1 MAVYKRSYK
10 SYTGALTDPRTRFL
24 ILPKY
29 SYERLFASRF
39 LTGFLVASC
48 FFPLGCVGYI
58 YLVNNLSVFAS
69 MGIPPPQFLKID
81 ASFFHFF
88 LNFQGVLAYILTTL
102 IGPNLI
108 APDLANNALPTYFS
122 RPFSRTEYVIGKM
135 SVLTILLSLITWVP
149 GLLLF
154 FLQASQA
161 GWDWTWAN
169 LFIPRALFLGSLA
182 WILLLSLLAVALSAW
197 VKWKV
202 VAGALI
208 LGVFGIGAG
217 LAVMINNILGT
228 DLGAMV
234 DLSRIMNTIWSTQ
247 FGLEPSTGLEP
258 FEAWLGF
265 FAVCTVCVLLLER
278 KIRPKEIVK

>member
-10 SYTGALTDPRTRFL
+10 SYTGALTNPRTRFL

-48 FFPLGCVGYI
+48 FFPLGCLGYI
-58 YLVNNLSVFAS
+58 YLVNNLSVFTS
-69 MGIPPPQFLKID
+69 MGIPAPEFLKID
-81 ASFFHFF
+81 ANFFHFF

-122 RPFSRTEYVIGKM
+122 RPFSRTEYVVGKM

-154 FLQASQA
+154 FMQASQA

-169 LFIPRALFLGSLA
+169 LFIPRALFLGSMA

-265 FAVCTVCVLLLER
+265 IAVCVVCVLLLER

>member
-10 SYTGALTDPRTRFL
+10 SYAGELTNPRTRFL

-48 FFPLGCVGYI
+48 FLPLGCVGYI
-58 YLVNNLSVFAS
+58 YIVNNLGMFAA
-69 MGIPPPQFLKID
+69 MGMPAPEFLKID
-81 ASFFHFF
+81 GSFFLFF
-88 LNFQGVLAYILTTL
+88 LNFQGALAYILTTL

-122 RPFSRTEYVIGKM
+122 RPFSRTEYVTGKM
-135 SVLTILLSLITWVP
+135 SVLMILLSLITWVP

-154 FLQASQA
+154 TMQASQA

-169 LFIPRALFLGSLA
+169 LYIPRAIFLGSMA

-217 LAVMINNILGT
+217 LAAMINSVLVT

-234 DLSRIMNTIWSTQ
+234 DLSRIMYTIWSSQ
-247 FGLEPSTGLEP
+247 FGQETATGLEP
-258 FEAWLGF
+258 FEAWIGF
-265 FAVCTVCVLLLER
+265 FGVCTVCLLLLER

>member
-10 SYTGALTDPRTRFL
+10 TYTGALTDARFRFL
-24 ILPKY
+24 ILPRY

-39 LTGFLVASC
+39 LVGFLVASF
-48 FFPLGCVGYI
+48 FFPLGCAGYI
-58 YLVNNLSVFAS
+58 YLVNNLSVFQS
-69 MGIPPPQFLKID
+69 MGMPTPSFLKID
-81 ASFFHFF
+81 SSFFLFF
-88 LNFQGVLAYILTTL
+88 LNFQGVLAYILTTI
-102 IGPNLI
+102 IGPNLV

-122 RPFSRTEYVIGKM
+122 RPFSRTEYVVGKM
-135 SVLTILLSLITWVP
+135 SVLLILLSAITWVP
-149 GLLLF
+149 GLILF
-154 FLQASQA
+154 GLQCSQA
-161 GWDWTWAN
+161 GWDWFVAN
-169 LFIPRALFLGSLA
+169 WFIARAVFLGSLT

-217 LAVMINNILGT
+217 LAVMINTILVT
-228 DLGAMV
+228 DFGAMV
-234 DLSRIMNTIWSTQ
+234 DLSRIMNTIWSSQ
-247 FGLEPSTGLEP
+247 FGEESRTGLEP

-265 FAVCTVCVLLLER
+265 IGACVVCLLLLER

>member
-10 SYTGALTDPRTRFL
+10 SYTGALTNPRTRFL

-29 SYERLFASRF
+29 SYERLFSSRF

-69 MGIPPPQFLKID
+69 MGIPAPEFLKID
-81 ASFFHFF
+81 ATFFHFF

-154 FLQASQA
+154 FMQASQA

-169 LFIPRALFLGSLA
+169 LFIPRALFLGSMA

-217 LAVMINNILGT
+217 LAVMINNILST

-258 FEAWLGF
+258 FEAWTGF
-265 FAVCTVCVLLLER
+265 IAVCIVCVLLLER

>member
-10 SYTGALTDPRTRFL
+10 SYTGALTNPRTRFL

-29 SYERLFASRF
+29 SYERLFSSRF

-69 MGIPPPQFLKID
+69 MGIPAPEFLKID
-81 ASFFHFF
+81 ATFFHFF

-154 FLQASQA
+154 FMQASQA

-169 LFIPRALFLGSLA
+169 LFIPRALFLGSMA

-217 LAVMINNILGT
+217 LAVMINNILAT

-258 FEAWLGF
+258 FEAWTGF
-265 FAVCTVCVLLLER
+265 IAVCIVCVLLLER